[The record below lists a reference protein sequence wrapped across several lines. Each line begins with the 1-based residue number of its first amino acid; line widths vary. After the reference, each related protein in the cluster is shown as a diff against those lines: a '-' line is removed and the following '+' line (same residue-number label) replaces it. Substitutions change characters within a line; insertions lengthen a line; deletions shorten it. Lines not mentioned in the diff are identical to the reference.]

1 MSAHTQSLQDLIDA
15 FSMLPGIGRK
25 SATRLAFY
33 LIRQPAETASKLAT
47 AITSARERIR
57 FCEICQN
64 LCESSP
70 CERCAH
76 PVKDE
81 QLLCVVESPQDLVAI
96 EATHEFHGRFHVL
109 HGAISPLDGI
119 SPSDLKIRELIARLG
134 DNTFTEVILATNP
147 SIEGE
152 ATAAYLK
159 RLIEPLGLKVTRI
172 ASGLPM
178 GAQLEYADKATL
190 GRSLLDRREI

>member
-1 MSAHTQSLQDLIDA
+1 VRDDHQ
-15 FSMLPGIGRK
+15 
-25 SATRLAFY
+25 
-33 LIRQPAETASKLAT
+33 
-47 AITSARERIR
+47 
-57 FCEICQN
+57 
-64 LCESSP
+64 
-70 CERCAH
+70 
-76 PVKDE
+76 
-81 QLLCVVESPQDLVAI
+81 LCVVESPQDLIAI
-96 EATHEFHGRFHVL
+96 ESTHEFYGRYHVL

-119 SPSDLKIRELIARLG
+119 TPNDLKIRELIARLG
-134 DNTFTEVILATNP
+134 SGNFSEVILATNP

-159 RLIEPLGLKVTRI
+159 RLIEPLGIKVTRI